1 MAAFRQTYTFRDV
14 YEAARTERN
23 FDYVFWLSIVFTIIG
38 SYVHPILGRFLVCAA
53 TFLISTIGLAG
64 FLIVLPI
71 VATPWTWW
79 FNFNIVW
86 GKKRKLGR
94 LLSCSNSNIAL
105 V

>member
-1 MAAFRQTYTFRDV
+1 MVAARQTYTFRDV

-23 FDYVFWLSIVFTIIG
+23 FDYVFWLSVVFTIIG
-38 SYVHPILGRFLVCAA
+38 SYIHPILGLFLVCAA
-53 TFLISTIGLAG
+53 TCLISTIGLAG

-86 GKKRKLGR
+86 GKQRK
-94 LLSCSNSNIAL
+94 
-105 V
+105 VK